1 MPHTTTAIIF
11 VLSQY
16 LLPDADRCIRHCLA
30 NGYSVVGVVK
40 DNWRQAME
48 YLNDGTASVLVVA
61 DPRHLDP
68 QREPRIEV
76 VAEGTGKGRRT
87 RIVRGTGAA

>member
-1 MPHTTTAIIF
+1 MPHAIIF

-30 NGYSVVGVVK
+30 HGYFVVGVVK
-40 DNWRQAME
+40 DNWGQAME
-48 YLNDGTASVLVVA
+48 YLHDGTATVLVVA

-68 QREPRIEV
+68 NREPRIEV
-76 VAEGTGKGRRT
+76 VAEGTAGQPRT
-87 RIVRGTGAA
+87 RMLRRNAAK